1 MQTQVGTFKNTPIKR
16 NDLKSKSD
24 IHDRY
29 FQKFWRYF
37 WTFEILSTSHF
48 WTQMSSNIGS
58 WQPTSEIASNN
69 KKKVSRRNTKE
80 LIESR

>member
-1 MQTQVGTFKNTPIKR
+1 MQTEVGTFKNTPIKR

-29 FQKFWRYF
+29 FQNFWRYI

-48 WTQMSSNIGS
+48 WTQMSPNIGS

>member
-29 FQKFWRYF
+29 FQKF
-37 WTFEILSTSHF
+37 
-48 WTQMSSNIGS
+48 
-58 WQPTSEIASNN
+58 
-69 KKKVSRRNTKE
+69 
-80 LIESR
+80 